1 MRWRGRQRNAV
12 AACVGL
18 FALLL
23 QTLVPLLIA
32 GEIAAA
38 AKAGDHSVF
47 ELCLYGHPH
56 RVGPP
61 ADAGAPGDADKH
73 HSDHGDLCPICLA
86 LHASP
91 VFTAPVVAAL
101 PLPAVRAGAPLLL
114 PQRGAPHLIAIA
126 GYRSRAPPN
135 A

>member
-1 MRWRGRQRNAV
+1 MKSRGRQCNAV
-12 AACVGL
+12 AACLGL
-18 FALLL
+18 FALLV

-32 GEIAAA
+32 GEIAVA
-38 AKAGDHSVF
+38 AKAGDHSVLEF
-47 ELCLYGHPH
+47 CPYGHLH
-56 RVGPP
+56 RADPP
-61 ADAGAPGDADKH
+61 GAPGDADKH

-101 PLPAVRAGAPLLL
+101 PLPVVRAGAPLVL
-114 PQRGAPHLIAIA
+114 PQRGVPHLITVA